1 MHQGQHGVV
10 DDAHLRAVAVG
21 HDDLV
26 SLGDQVYDGLGGDL
40 YGVGLLVQS
49 AAQSV
54 AAQCDNDFLRH
65 SCLPQNSQNNVGS
78 AGKSSSGGDAAAAAG
93 GAFF

>member
-21 HDDLV
+21 HHHLV

-54 AAQCDNDFLRH
+54 AAQGDNDFLSH
-65 SCLPQNSQNNVGS
+65 NGS
-78 AGKSSSGGDAAAAAG
+78 FSFCFLGCSG
-93 GAFF
+93 

>member
-54 AAQCDNDFLRH
+54 AAQSNNNLFSHFSIPHMFLI
-65 SCLPQNSQNNVGS
+65 
-78 AGKSSSGGDAAAAAG
+78 AK
-93 GAFF
+93 